1 MWLSLPTTA
10 IKVVTFLLD
19 FFFFFFLLPEVI
31 SFLLEAF
38 SSLSQESTLNLL
50 TIKLY

>member
-19 FFFFFFLLPEVI
+19 FFFFFLLPEVI